1 MPWEVLHLR
10 RQNKTKI
17 LRIQWTHPV
26 LLQIFS
32 HINVIS
38 DSYASLSCL
47 SLSLPTEQ
55 TLTWLIFEV
64 KLEFSTIDYI
74 CLLVHGNNFIE
85 LAVRK
90 IHCLAFTEN
99 FQRSLYK
106 QKTSRKNFCDLES
119 RHSNERCNEA
129 REKKG
134 WSNPTALHVFN
145 KDVCWSFLVDSQDRE
160 PFSNNVSLSN
170 DLSSNSHKP
179 TLCMIIEL
187 IASF

>member
-1 MPWEVLHLR
+1 MHRLFQFIIAHYLNFLFWTLLVPRSKWKLSLLYFTHLPQFSLENFVFGRGSFRIWEVLHLR

-47 SLSLPTEQ
+47 SLSLSTEQ
-55 TLTWLIFEV
+55 SLTWLIFEV

-74 CLLVHGNNFIE
+74 CLLVRGNNFIE

-119 RHSNERCNEA
+119 R
-129 REKKG
+129 
-134 WSNPTALHVFN
+134 T
-145 KDVCWSFLVDSQDRE
+145 
-160 PFSNNVSLSN
+160 
-170 DLSSNSHKP
+170 
-179 TLCMIIEL
+179 
-187 IASF
+187 